1 MMRRYTNCG
10 SIPYPQLAPGGETA
24 VDYVAVKLII
34 GTALGKLHGLIGEA
48 LHFDVLQ
55 VLKSKPAK
63 LLVRIEAEDDEKF
76 VSSLMAFTFNLSKF
90 GGNRDVSCY
99 VRVNKV
105 ASHIGLVLD
114 SDFV

>member
-1 MMRRYTNCG
+1 MIQSYTNRG
-10 SIPYPQLAPGGETA
+10 SIPDPQLAPDGETA

-34 GTALGKLHGLIGEA
+34 GAALGKLHGLIGEA

-55 VLKSKPAK
+55 VLQSKPAK

-76 VSSLMAFTFNLSKF
+76 VGSLMAFTFNLSKF

-105 ASHIGLVLD
+105 APHIGLVLD